1 MQTTQFKK
9 PAKIKSAKKT
19 SPRKIK
25 KKNDEEITLKSLD
38 FRELRD
44 DEITPEIA
52 AKIKKYRKM
61 SDEEFISINS
71 LSLLLP

>member
-9 PAKIKSAKKT
+9 PVKIKSAKKT

-25 KKNDEEITLKSLD
+25 KKNDEKITLKSLD

-52 AKIKKYRKM
+52 AGAEEALKIPE
-61 SDEEFISINS
+61 SELIDI
-71 LSLLLP
+71 